1 MGLLDRAEEIKKS
14 SESSNAKSPSAK
26 KETPSLLKKAEQ
38 FREKELPAIDS
49 PLESIS
55 VSDSDGDWLDDAF
68 SNPLATE
75 IGDLP
80 NPDGEEEFDLSD
92 IPELTDSDF
101 GDLSVGASDWE
112 KNPISNIEDDLDS
125 IHEES
130 NPYEPVEDAQ
140 EIEEPEIE
148 HEIDPETMEDS
159 DAPTDL
165 EIPEEE
171 TTPDHEPVAEESKE
185 EDLGMDFD
193 SEPAPGKEPELGDDL
208 IDRDY
213 HDDLVEPDAPL
224 PEVNLF
230 DEWENEA
237 KKEAAKQPLRPYK
250 EDPAPIGEDVLFDDE
265 SDFGT
270 TPMAYH
276 LASKKRIENYQ
287 AIFEIT
293 KEIAS
298 SKEFSDFFD
307 NLVYSLIGQV
317 GCQSVVVLTSTNPKN
332 SKWEAI
338 AAQGIQSKDTWY
350 LLPGDEIHS
359 RISDSETVI
368 YAGEFKSTRLPN
380 RELNLL
386 NEMGTEILVPIRH
399 GEKCFGILSLG
410 KLING
415 EEYITDDLEFA
426 KIVGDIAGSVFE
438 RVSEFESINDELV
451 HAKEVIEINE
461 SVLQFARDFS
471 KVRKMD
477 EAYDFLVDSIKNKL
491 GVKQF
496 SFLVLDSETKSDY
509 IVFGSN
515 FILPERTKDFRLSKD
530 SDIVGMVSNVSGVYK
545 LENFREDAELKSI
558 FTNDELGIMS
568 EFTILPIINLNW
580 LVGMVII
587 HSTGSAWT
595 DTTRDVAVSMLETSA
610 PVFANLLILQEKEAL
625 FRNPFNPLESRILS
639 EMEKASALK
648 ASFTV
653 SLFKI
658 QNVSRMIHLLGT
670 GTFARYADTLRKT
683 MMDHIS
689 ELDFFTRVGQGKFV
703 IVLHGKDKEET
714 DVVIKKIKSSFAKKE
729 EALIGNFRA
738 SYRVL
743 TLAYPHDTKDK
754 NQFLEMVEEA

>member
-1 MGLLDRAEEIKKS
+1 MGLLDRAEEIKKTSETKVSQTPS
-14 SESSNAKSPSAK
+14 SK
-26 KETPSLLKKAEQ
+26 KETPSLLKKAEH
-38 FREKELPAIDS
+38 FREEDPSLS
-49 PLESIS
+49 QNVSESIP
-55 VSDSDGDWLDDAF
+55 VSDTDSDWLDEAISD
-68 SNPLATE
+68 SLATE

-80 NPDGEEEFDLSD
+80 SPDGEEEFDLSD

-101 GDLSVGASDWE
+101 GDLSENHDDWKE
-112 KNPISNIEDDLDS
+112 NPISNLEDDLDS
-125 IHEES
+125 LHEES
-130 NPYEPVEDAQ
+130 NPYEPVASDLDSELESDHDSNHETEIQ
-140 EIEEPEIE
+140 E
-148 HEIDPETMEDS
+148 
-159 DAPTDL
+159 
-165 EIPEEE
+165 PEEE
-171 TTPDHEPVAEESKE
+171 QEPTA
-185 EDLGMDFD
+185 LQN
-193 SEPAPGKEPELGDDL
+193 SEKEPELGDDL

-213 HDDLVEPDAPL
+213 HDDLIEPDVPL

-237 KKEAAKQPLRPYK
+237 KKEAAKQPLRPAK
-250 EDPAPIGEDVLFDDE
+250 EDPAPIGEEVLFDDE

-270 TPMAYH
+270 APMSYH

-317 GCQSVVVLTSTNPKN
+317 GCHSVVILTSTNPK
-332 SKWEAI
+332 STKWEAV
-338 AAQGIQSKDTWY
+338 AAQGITSKDAWY
-350 LLPGDEIHS
+350 LTSGDEIYS

-368 YAGEFKSTRLPN
+368 YAGEFKSSRLPN

-386 NEMGTEILVPIRH
+386 NEMASEILVPIRH
-399 GEKCFGILSLG
+399 GEKCFGVLSLG

-438 RVSEFESINDELV
+438 RVSEIESINDELV

-477 EAYDFLVDSIKNKL
+477 EAYDFLIDNIKNKL

-496 SFLVLDSETKSDY
+496 SFLVLDSETRSDY

-625 FRNPFNPLESRILS
+625 FRNPFNPLESRILA
-639 EMEKASALK
+639 EMEKASSLK

-658 QNVSRMIHLLGT
+658 QNVSRMIHLVGT

-703 IVLHGKDKEET
+703 LVLHGKDKEET

-729 EALIGNFRA
+729 ETIIGNFRA

-754 NQFLEMVEEA
+754 NQFLEMVEES

>member
-1 MGLLDRAEEIKKS
+1 MGLLDKAEEIKKT
-14 SESSNAKSPSAK
+14 SEGKVSQAPSAK
-26 KETPSLLKKAEQ
+26 KETPSLLKKAEH
-38 FREKELPAIDS
+38 FREVEPPIPATPSTKKESL
-49 PLESIS
+49 SIPD
-55 VSDSDGDWLDDAF
+55 SDSEWLDDAI
-68 SNPLATE
+68 SDSLATE

-80 NPDGEEEFDLSD
+80 SPDGEEEFDLSD

-101 GDLSVGASDWE
+101 GDLSEEHERWDEGPAS
-112 KNPISNIEDDLDS
+112 NLEDDLDS
-125 IHEES
+125 LHEES
-130 NPYEPVEDAQ
+130 NPYEPVSSDLVSDLTPDQESENESMFPEPDAIES
-140 EIEEPEIE
+140 EIEENTIVEDENPEVK
-148 HEIDPETMEDS
+148 P
-159 DAPTDL
+159 
-165 EIPEEE
+165 
-171 TTPDHEPVAEESKE
+171 EPVQNK
-185 EDLGMDFD
+185 D
-193 SEPAPGKEPELGDDL
+193 KEPELGDDL
-208 IDRDY
+208 IERDY
-213 HDDLVEPDAPL
+213 HDDLVEPDVPL

-230 DEWENEA
+230 DEWENDA
-237 KKEAAKQPLRPYK
+237 KKEAAKQPLRPVK
-250 EDPAPIGEDVLFDDE
+250 EDPAPIGEEVLFDDE

-270 TPMAYH
+270 APMAYH

-317 GCQSVVVLTSTNPKN
+317 GCHSVVILTSTNLKN
-332 SKWEAI
+332 SKWEAV
-338 AAQGIQSKDTWY
+338 AAQGIQSKDSWY
-350 LLPGDEIHS
+350 LSPGDEIYA

-368 YAGEFKSTRLPN
+368 YAGEFKSSRLPN
-380 RELNLL
+380 RELVLL
-386 NEMGTEILVPIRH
+386 NEMGSEILVPIRH
-399 GEKCFGILSLG
+399 GERCFGILSLG

-438 RVSEFESINDELV
+438 RVSEFEAMGDDLV

-461 SVLQFARDFS
+461 SVLQFARDFA

-477 EAYDFLVDSIKNKL
+477 EAYDLLIDHIKAKL

-496 SFLVLDSETKSDY
+496 SFLVLDSETRSDY

-545 LENFREDAELKSI
+545 LENFREDSELKSI
-558 FTNDELGIMS
+558 FTNDELGIMN

-587 HSTGSAWT
+587 HSTGTAWT
-595 DTTRDVAVSMLETSA
+595 DTIRDVAVSMLETSA

-625 FRNPFNPLESRILS
+625 FRNPFNPLESRIIT
-639 EMEKASALK
+639 EMEKASSLK

-658 QNVSRMIHLLGT
+658 QNVSRMIHLVGT

-703 IVLHGKDKEET
+703 LVLHGKDKEET

-729 EALIGNFRA
+729 DAIIGNFRA

-743 TLAYPHDTKDK
+743 TLSYPHDTKDK

>member
-1 MGLLDRAEEIKKS
+1 MGLLDKAEEIKKT
-14 SESSNAKSPSAK
+14 SEGKVSQAPSAK
-26 KETPSLLKKAEQ
+26 KETPSLLKKAEH
-38 FREKELPAIDS
+38 FREVEPPIPATPSTKKESL
-49 PLESIS
+49 SIPD
-55 VSDSDGDWLDDAF
+55 SDSEWLDDAI
-68 SNPLATE
+68 SDSLATE

-80 NPDGEEEFDLSD
+80 SPDGEEEFDLSD

-101 GDLSVGASDWE
+101 GDLSEEHERWDEGPAS
-112 KNPISNIEDDLDS
+112 NLEDDLDS
-125 IHEES
+125 LHEES
-130 NPYEPVEDAQ
+130 NPYEPVSPDLVSDLTPDQESENESMFPEPDAIES
-140 EIEEPEIE
+140 EIEENTIVEDENPEVK
-148 HEIDPETMEDS
+148 P
-159 DAPTDL
+159 
-165 EIPEEE
+165 
-171 TTPDHEPVAEESKE
+171 EPVQNK
-185 EDLGMDFD
+185 D
-193 SEPAPGKEPELGDDL
+193 KEPELGDDL
-208 IDRDY
+208 IERDY
-213 HDDLVEPDAPL
+213 HDDLVEPDVPL

-230 DEWENEA
+230 DEWENDA
-237 KKEAAKQPLRPYK
+237 KKEAAKQPLRPVK
-250 EDPAPIGEDVLFDDE
+250 EDPAPIGEEVLFDDE

-270 TPMAYH
+270 APMAYH

-317 GCQSVVVLTSTNPKN
+317 GCHSVVILTSTNLKN
-332 SKWEAI
+332 SKWEAV
-338 AAQGIQSKDTWY
+338 AAQGIQSKDSWY
-350 LLPGDEIHS
+350 LSPGDEIYA

-368 YAGEFKSTRLPN
+368 YAGEFKSSRLPN
-380 RELNLL
+380 RELVLL
-386 NEMGTEILVPIRH
+386 NEMGSEILVPIRH
-399 GEKCFGILSLG
+399 GERCFGILSLG

-438 RVSEFESINDELV
+438 RVSEFEAMGDDLV

-461 SVLQFARDFS
+461 SVLQFARDFA

-477 EAYDFLVDSIKNKL
+477 EAYDLLIDHIKAKL

-496 SFLVLDSETKSDY
+496 SFLVLDSETRSDY

-545 LENFREDAELKSI
+545 LENFREDSELKSI
-558 FTNDELGIMS
+558 FTNDELGIMN

-587 HSTGSAWT
+587 HSTGTAWT
-595 DTTRDVAVSMLETSA
+595 DTIRDVAVSMLETSA

-625 FRNPFNPLESRILS
+625 FRNPFNPLESRIIT
-639 EMEKASALK
+639 EMEKASSLK

-658 QNVSRMIHLLGT
+658 QNVSRMIHLVGT

-703 IVLHGKDKEET
+703 LVLHGKDKEET

-729 EALIGNFRA
+729 DAIIGNFRA

-743 TLAYPHDTKDK
+743 TLSYPHDTKDK

>member
-1 MGLLDRAEEIKKS
+1 MGLLDRAEEIKKTSEAHESNPTS
-14 SESSNAKSPSAK
+14 SK
-26 KETPSLLKKAEQ
+26 KESPSLLKKAEH
-38 FREKELPAIDS
+38 FREAELPTNQTKK
-49 PLESIS
+49 ESVP
-55 VSDSDGDWLDDAF
+55 VSDSDSDWLDDAI
-68 SNPLATE
+68 SDTLATE

-101 GDLSVGASDWE
+101 GDLSEGHDDWD
-112 KNPISNIEDDLDS
+112 KNPLSNLEDDLDS
-125 IHEES
+125 IHDES
-130 NPYEPVEDAQ
+130 NPYEPVDSESDL
-140 EIEEPEIE
+140 EPE
-148 HEIDPETMEDS
+148 P
-159 DAPTDL
+159 DL
-165 EIPEEE
+165 ENDFLPE
-171 TTPDHEPVAEESKE
+171 S
-185 EDLGMDFD
+185 DFD
-193 SEPAPGKEPELGDDL
+193 NTSENESTQSNTQPNSNPTKEPELGDDL
-208 IDRDY
+208 VERDY
-213 HDDLVEPDAPL
+213 HDDLQENDVPL

-237 KKEAAKQPLRPYK
+237 KKEAAKQPLRPSK
-250 EDPAPIGEDVLFDDE
+250 EDPAPIGEEVLFDDE

-270 TPMAYH
+270 APMAYH

-317 GCQSVVVLTSTNPKN
+317 GCHSVVVLTSTNPKN
-332 SKWEAI
+332 TKWEAI

-350 LLPGDEIHS
+350 FNPGDEIYA

-368 YAGEFKSTRLPN
+368 YAGEFKSSRLPN

-386 NEMGTEILVPIRH
+386 NEMESEILVPIRH
-399 GEKCFGILSLG
+399 GEKCFGVLSLG

-438 RVSEFESINDELV
+438 RVSEFEVINDELM

-461 SVLQFARDFS
+461 SVLQFAREFS

-477 EAYDFLVDSIKNKL
+477 EAYDFLIDNIKNKL

-496 SFLVLDSETKSDY
+496 SFLVLDSETRSDY

-595 DTTRDVAVSMLETSA
+595 DTTRDVAVSLLETSA

-625 FRNPFNPLESRILS
+625 FRNPFNPLESRILL
-639 EMEKASALK
+639 EMEKASNLK

-658 QNVSRMIHLLGT
+658 QNVSRMIHLVGT
-670 GTFARYADTLRKT
+670 GTFARYADALRKT

-703 IVLHGKDKEET
+703 LVLHGKDKEET

-729 EALIGNFRA
+729 DTIIGNFRA

-743 TLAYPHDTKDK
+743 TLSYPNDTKDK

>member
-1 MGLLDRAEEIKKS
+1 MGLLDRAEEIKKTSEAHESNPTS
-14 SESSNAKSPSAK
+14 SK
-26 KETPSLLKKAEQ
+26 KESPSLLKKAEH
-38 FREKELPAIDS
+38 FREAELPTNQTKK
-49 PLESIS
+49 ESVP
-55 VSDSDGDWLDDAF
+55 VSDSDSDWLDDAI
-68 SNPLATE
+68 SDTLATE

-101 GDLSVGASDWE
+101 GDLSEGHDDWD
-112 KNPISNIEDDLDS
+112 KNPLSNLEDDLDS
-125 IHEES
+125 IHDES
-130 NPYEPVEDAQ
+130 NPYEPVDSESDL
-140 EIEEPEIE
+140 EPE
-148 HEIDPETMEDS
+148 P
-159 DAPTDL
+159 DL
-165 EIPEEE
+165 ENDFLPE
-171 TTPDHEPVAEESKE
+171 S
-185 EDLGMDFD
+185 DFD
-193 SEPAPGKEPELGDDL
+193 NTSEKDSTQSNTQPNLNPTKEPELGDDL
-208 IDRDY
+208 VERDY
-213 HDDLVEPDAPL
+213 HDELQEKDVPL

-237 KKEAAKQPLRPYK
+237 KKEAAKQPLRPSK
-250 EDPAPIGEDVLFDDE
+250 EDPAPIGEEVLFDDE

-270 TPMAYH
+270 APMAYH

-317 GCQSVVVLTSTNPKN
+317 GCHSVVVLTSTNPKN
-332 SKWEAI
+332 TKWEAI

-350 LLPGDEIHS
+350 FNPGDEIYA

-368 YAGEFKSTRLPN
+368 YAGEFKSSRLPN

-386 NEMGTEILVPIRH
+386 NEMESEILVPIRH
-399 GEKCFGILSLG
+399 GEKCFGVLSLG

-438 RVSEFESINDELV
+438 RVSEFEVINDELM

-461 SVLQFARDFS
+461 SVLQFAREFS

-477 EAYDFLVDSIKNKL
+477 EAYDFLIDNIKNKL

-496 SFLVLDSETKSDY
+496 SFLVLDSETRSDY

-595 DTTRDVAVSMLETSA
+595 DTTRDVAVSLLETSA

-625 FRNPFNPLESRILS
+625 FRNPFNPLESRILL
-639 EMEKASALK
+639 EMEKASNLK

-658 QNVSRMIHLLGT
+658 QNVSRMIHLVGT
-670 GTFARYADTLRKT
+670 GTFARYADALRKT

-703 IVLHGKDKEET
+703 LVLHGKDKEET

-729 EALIGNFRA
+729 DTIIGNFRA

-743 TLAYPHDTKDK
+743 TLSYPNDTKDK

>member
-1 MGLLDRAEEIKKS
+1 MGLLDRAEEIKKTSETKVSQTPS
-14 SESSNAKSPSAK
+14 SK
-26 KETPSLLKKAEQ
+26 KDTPSLLKKAEH
-38 FREKELPAIDS
+38 FREEDPS
-49 PLESIS
+49 PSKNVSESIP
-55 VSDSDGDWLDDAF
+55 VADSDSDWLDEAISD
-68 SNPLATE
+68 SLATE

-80 NPDGEEEFDLSD
+80 SPDGEEEFDLSD

-101 GDLSVGASDWE
+101 GDLSESHEDW
-112 KNPISNIEDDLDS
+112 KDNPISNLEDDLDS
-125 IHEES
+125 LHDES
-130 NPYEPVEDAQ
+130 NPYEPV
-140 EIEEPEIE
+140 
-148 HEIDPETMEDS
+148 TSDS
-159 DAPTDL
+159 DSELEPDHDSHHET
-165 EIPEEE
+165 EIPEPEGEE
-171 TTPDHEPVAEESKE
+171 EQATFSNNE
-185 EDLGMDFD
+185 
-193 SEPAPGKEPELGDDL
+193 KEPELGDDL

-213 HDDLVEPDAPL
+213 HDDLNEADAPL

-237 KKEAAKQPLRPYK
+237 KKEAAKQPLRPAK
-250 EDPAPIGEDVLFDDE
+250 EDPAPIGEEVLFDDE

-270 TPMAYH
+270 APMAYH

-317 GCQSVVVLTSTNPKN
+317 GCHSVVILTSTNPKN
-332 SKWEAI
+332 TKWEAV
-338 AAQGIQSKDTWY
+338 AAQGITSKDAWY
-350 LLPGDEIHS
+350 LSPGDEIYA

-368 YAGEFKSTRLPN
+368 YAGEFKSSRLPN

-386 NEMGTEILVPIRH
+386 NEMGSEILVPIRH
-399 GEKCFGILSLG
+399 GEKCFGVLSLG

-477 EAYDFLVDSIKNKL
+477 EAYDFLIDNIKNKL

-496 SFLVLDSETKSDY
+496 SFLVLDSETRSDY

-625 FRNPFNPLESRILS
+625 FRNPFNPLESRILA
-639 EMEKASALK
+639 EMEKASSLK

-658 QNVSRMIHLLGT
+658 QNVSRMIHLVGT

-703 IVLHGKDKEET
+703 LVLHGKDKEET

-729 EALIGNFRA
+729 DTIIGNFRA

>member
-1 MGLLDRAEEIKKS
+1 MGLLDRAEEIKKT
-14 SESSNAKSPSAK
+14 SETKGSQTPVSK
-26 KETPSLLKKAEQ
+26 KETPSLLKKAEH
-38 FREKELPAIDS
+38 FREEEPSLPQSPKESVPVSNTDS
-49 PLESIS
+49 E
-55 VSDSDGDWLDDAF
+55 WLDDVI
-68 SNPLATE
+68 SDTLATE

-80 NPDGEEEFDLSD
+80 SPDGEEEFDLSD

-101 GDLSVGASDWE
+101 GGLSEEHDDWNE
-112 KNPISNIEDDLDS
+112 DPVSRLDDDLDS
-125 IHEES
+125 LQEES
-130 NPYEPVEDAQ
+130 NPYEPVTSDLDSESDH
-140 EIEEPEIE
+140 ESENESEFPVPEETLEPEPIQNQ
-148 HEIDPETMEDS
+148 DR
-159 DAPTDL
+159 
-165 EIPEEE
+165 
-171 TTPDHEPVAEESKE
+171 
-185 EDLGMDFD
+185 
-193 SEPAPGKEPELGDDL
+193 EPELGDDL
-208 IDRDY
+208 VERDY
-213 HDDLVEPDAPL
+213 HDDLEEPDSPL

-237 KKEAAKQPLRPYK
+237 KKEAAKQPLRPTK
-250 EDPAPIGEDVLFDDE
+250 EDPAPIGEEVLFDDE

-270 TPMAYH
+270 APMAYH

-317 GCQSVVVLTSTNPKN
+317 GCHSVVVLTSTNLKN
-332 SKWEAI
+332 TKWEAV
-338 AAQGIQSKDTWY
+338 AAQGIQSKDSWY
-350 LLPGDEIHS
+350 LSPGDEIYA

-368 YAGEFKSTRLPN
+368 YAGEFKSSRLPN

-386 NEMGTEILVPIRH
+386 NEMGSEILVPIRH
-399 GEKCFGILSLG
+399 GERCFGVLSLG

-438 RVSEFESINDELV
+438 RVSEFEAINDDLV

-461 SVLQFARDFS
+461 SVLQFARDFA

-477 EAYDFLVDSIKNKL
+477 EAYDLLIDHIKSKL

-496 SFLVLDSETKSDY
+496 SFLALDSETRSDY

-545 LENFREDAELKSI
+545 LENFREDSELKSI

-580 LVGMVII
+580 LVGMVIV
-587 HSTGSAWT
+587 HSTGTTWT
-595 DTTRDVAVSMLETSA
+595 DTIRDVAVSMLETSA

-625 FRNPFNPLESRILS
+625 FRNPFNPLESRIIS
-639 EMEKASALK
+639 EMEKASSLK

-658 QNVSRMIHLLGT
+658 QNVSRMIHLVGT

-703 IVLHGKDKEET
+703 LVLHGKDKEET

-729 EALIGNFRA
+729 EAIIGNFRA

-743 TLAYPHDTKDK
+743 TLSYPHDTKDK